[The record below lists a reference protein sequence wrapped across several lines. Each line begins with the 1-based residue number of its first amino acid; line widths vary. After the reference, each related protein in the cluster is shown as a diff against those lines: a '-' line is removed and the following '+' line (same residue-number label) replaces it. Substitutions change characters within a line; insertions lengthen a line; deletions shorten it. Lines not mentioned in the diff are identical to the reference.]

1 MMGVWGAGIF
11 ENDDALDWVY
21 DLSDA
26 GNLTKVSAAL
36 DVIIRE
42 KDDHPEISDC
52 RIGLAAAEII
62 AGMHSDPSPELPE
75 EAEEWI
81 GDEVLKNDILRSKA
95 EHAVNAILTD
105 SELKD
110 KWENSAD
117 YDIWKAVLENLLKR
131 LEI

>member
-1 MMGVWGAGIF
+1 MGVWGAGVF
-11 ENDDALDWVY
+11 DNDDALDWVY
-21 DLSDA
+21 DLADA
-26 GNLTKVSAAL
+26 GSLGRVSAAM
-36 DVIIRE
+36 DVILRD

-62 AGMHSDPSPELPE
+62 AAMHGDPSPELPE

-81 GDEVLKNDILRSKA
+81 GDEVLENDSMRAKA
-95 EHAVNAILTD
+95 EKIVHIILTD

-110 KWENSAD
+110 KWENSSN
-117 YDIWKAVLENLLKR
+117 YDKWKENLENLLKR